1 MKVRKDIDKYQTQ
14 IINDEN
20 RKQSYGIFSKSENFQ
35 LHWTLFEKGE
45 RDPEYKKSI
54 SNHQMFREIE
64 GTFINYEK

>member
-1 MKVRKDIDKYQTQ
+1 MMKI
-14 IINDEN
+14 EN
-20 RKQSYGIFSKSENFQ
+20 KVMVSFQSLLKFLVAG
-35 LHWTLFEKGE
+35 TLFEKNQ

>member
-1 MKVRKDIDKYQTQ
+1 MKTENKVMVSFQ
-14 IINDEN
+14 ISWKI
-20 RKQSYGIFSKSENFQ
+20 SNF
-35 LHWTLFEKGE
+35 FEKIY

>member
-1 MKVRKDIDKYQTQ
+1 MRKDIDKYQTQ

-20 RKQSYGIFSKSENFQ
+20 RKQSYGVFSNFVKNFNF
-35 LHWTLFEKGE
+35 FEKIY